1 MKRAERGLLLPAVA
15 LGLLAQPEASCCLG
29 TAELLSQWQSVSCE
43 ARLMMGALSE
53 LEQMSGGN
61 QC

>member
-1 MKRAERGLLLPAVA
+1 MKRAERGLLLPAVGP
-15 LGLLAQPEASCCLG
+15 GLPAQPGASCCLG
-29 TAELLSQWQSVSCE
+29 TAELLSQWQSISCE

-53 LEQMSGGN
+53 LEQLSGGN